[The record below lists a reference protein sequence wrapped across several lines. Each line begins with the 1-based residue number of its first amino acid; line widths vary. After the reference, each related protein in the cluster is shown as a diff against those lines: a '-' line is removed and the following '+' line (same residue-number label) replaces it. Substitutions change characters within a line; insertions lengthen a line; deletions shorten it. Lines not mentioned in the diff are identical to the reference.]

1 MINGEHDKDYEEQL
15 NVLTCRIPRNFF
27 PAGGKASQDE
37 ESAFPPAGKKL
48 N

>member
-27 PAGGKASQDE
+27 PVGN
-37 ESAFPPAGKKL
+37 PPKMRSRISHWEKVK
-48 N
+48 